1 MRQKEKE
8 RRATDGKSK
17 RKRNSKL
24 KKRESRNKK
33 KPGTPRQDTRL
44 LEQG

>member
-24 KKRESRNKK
+24 KRESRNKE
-33 KPGTPRQDTRL
+33 KPRTPRQNTRL